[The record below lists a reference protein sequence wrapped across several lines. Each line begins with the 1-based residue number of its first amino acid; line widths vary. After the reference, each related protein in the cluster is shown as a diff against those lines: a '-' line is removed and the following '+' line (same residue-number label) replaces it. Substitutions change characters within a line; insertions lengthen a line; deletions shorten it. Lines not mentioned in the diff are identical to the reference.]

1 MQGLTGLAA
10 ALFFILPFAHVPALR
25 ALLALAATLWVGG
38 LLLRER
44 RIPPLAWLMAAWI
57 ALGAASSLW
66 SLDPQGTL
74 HAVFYNMVLPAGVF
88 FAAWRVALEE
98 AGAARLR
105 WSIVASALPLA
116 AMVLLPAATGR
127 LSLLQ
132 PESGAAGVLRYWP
145 GVGVASTFACL
156 VAPFALLLVASARR
170 GNKAMGA
177 ALLIALPGIAAGT
190 LNRAAWPALL
200 LTAASFV
207 AWLWPDLR
215 LPARRIALGALLV
228 AAAAGW
234 GALQLASSGRNP
246 GASEALELANDS
258 RLQGWREWIGIAVQ
272 APLLGHGF
280 GRSAVQTAGREALS
294 ASLKKRDPN
303 FRSHGHNVLLNVTVE
318 LGLLGLAVFLAL
330 LASLLHAFWRL
341 GGRQARGE
349 ARLLGA
355 AGAALVVA
363 MLAKNATDDF
373 MAHAM
378 LIAFWGYAG
387 VILGR
392 ARCA

>member
-1 MQGLTGLAA
+1 MMAIC
-10 ALFFILPFAHVPALR
+10 FVLPLAHVPALR
-25 ALLALAATLWVGG
+25 AVLTLAATLWVGG

-44 RIPPLAWLMAAWI
+44 RIPPLARLMAAWI
-57 ALGAASSLW
+57 ILGVASALW
-66 SLDPQGTL
+66 SLDAQGTL
-74 HAVFYNMVLPAGVF
+74 HGVFYNMVLPAGVF

-98 AGAARLR
+98 KGAVRLS
-105 WSIVASALPLA
+105 WSIVASAMPLA
-116 AMVLLPAATGR
+116 AMVALAAGTGR

-132 PESGAAGVLRYWP
+132 PESGVAGVLRYWP

-156 VAPFALLLVASARR
+156 IAPFALLLVACARR
-170 GNKAMGA
+170 GDKALGA
-177 ALLIALPGIAAGT
+177 ALLLALLGIAAAT

-207 AWLWPDLR
+207 AWLWPGLR
-215 LPARRIALGALLV
+215 LPARRVALGALLA

-234 GALQLASSGRNP
+234 GALQLATSERSP
-246 GASEALELANDS
+246 GAAEAIELAHDS
-258 RLQGWREWIGIAVQ
+258 RLQGWREWIGIAAQ

-280 GRSAVQTAGREALS
+280 GGSALQTAGREALS

-303 FRSHGHNVLLNVTVE
+303 FQSHGHNLLLDVTVQ

-330 LASLLHAFWRL
+330 LASLLHDFWRL

-355 AGAALVVA
+355 AGTALLVA

-373 MAHAM
+373 MAQAM

-387 VILGR
+387 VVLGALEAR
-392 ARCA
+392 ASGTRP